1 MTVLFRFFVMFSFCA
16 GTLMA
21 SLDTMPERERAVL
34 AKLFDLPKE
43 RAAQKADSKRDI
55 AAFLVAKIKED
66 IKMTPKLGDEL
77 FMEEEMIPDE
87 ERLQVIHFD
96 DETRLVVLSLARH
109 AYQES
114 GCLFLIKRDEVDWTP
129 LSFDSVR
136 EEGRT
141 SHFSVITSFVDWHAP
156 ILTLWSRSAGWN
168 PSLGVKESYR
178 YEKGHFELLSSY
190 EIKADRQDAED
201 SKNVTYKDQIYY
213 LDSRLLKLMGPTL
226 ENASLEI
233 LEHVFIPTEPQIQLY
248 PEDGAPHKVD
258 FFAVLF
264 EKPKGKK
271 SKLQGI
277 DINGNKVVGTVFTKN
292 FAPLLA
298 NK

>member
-1 MTVLFRFFVMFSFCA
+1 MTVLFRLFVMMSFCT

-21 SLDTMPERERAVL
+21 SLDATPEQERAVL
-34 AKLFDLPKE
+34 GKLFDLPKE

-136 EEGRT
+136 EEGRRQN
-141 SHFSVITSFVDWHAP
+141 FSVITSFVEWHAP
-156 ILTLWSRSAGWN
+156 ILTLWGRSTGWN
-168 PSLGVKESYR
+168 PSLGVKESYL
-178 YEKGHFELLSSY
+178 YEKGRFELLSSY
-190 EIKADRQDAED
+190 EVKADMPSAEEP
-201 SKNVTYKDQIYY
+201 KNVRYTDQIYY
-213 LDSRLLKLMGPTL
+213 LDPRLVKLLGHPL
-226 ENASLEI
+226 EDVSLET
-233 LEHVFIPTEPQIQLY
+233 LRNVFIPKEAQIQLY
-248 PEDGAPHKVD
+248 PENAAPYKVD

-277 DINGNKVVGTVFTKN
+277 DINGNKVVGTVFTKS
-292 FAPLLA
+292 FAPLLLG
-298 NK
+298 N